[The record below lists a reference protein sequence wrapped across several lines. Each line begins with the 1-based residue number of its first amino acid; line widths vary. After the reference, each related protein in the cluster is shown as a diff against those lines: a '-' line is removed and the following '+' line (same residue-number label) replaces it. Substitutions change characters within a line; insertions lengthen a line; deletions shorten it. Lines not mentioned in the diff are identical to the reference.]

1 MVQDEKSSQEYPVN
15 AGVSQGCI
23 LDPTLFLPY
32 INDLSDDVICYI
44 AICADDATL
53 YYKCD
58 QAFDLCQQLE
68 LASEL
73 ESDLQDTVD
82 WGRNWLVYFTAGKT
96 QLVLFDWSN
105 NTDAIDVKM
114 DGPVPEGKSYFKM
127 LGLTFSSEMDW
138 GSQITY
144 IAKTTSK
151 KIGALIPSTKFLSP
165 EVALYLYKSNIWP
178 CMKYCCHV
186 WNDAPSCYLDL
197 LDKLQ
202 KQIHSTVGLSLA
214 YCLELLAH
222 CQNVASLS
230 LFFMYYFGRCSS
242 ELVQLVP
249 LKKNFMASF

>member
-1 MVQDEKSSQEYPVN
+1 M
-15 AGVSQGCI
+15 
-23 LDPTLFLPY
+23 
-32 INDLSDDVICYI
+32 
-44 AICADDATL
+44 
-53 YYKCD
+53 
-58 QAFDLCQQLE
+58 
-68 LASEL
+68 
-73 ESDLQDTVD
+73 
-82 WGRNWLVYFTAGKT
+82 
-96 QLVLFDWSN
+96 
-105 NTDAIDVKM
+105 
-114 DGPVPEGKSYFKM
+114 
-127 LGLTFSSEMDW
+127 
-138 GSQITY
+138 
-144 IAKTTSK
+144 
-151 KIGALIPSTKFLSP
+151 KFLSP

-249 LKKNFMASF
+249 LKKTLWPLFKDGVQLPQGYSHFEEAVYFLPLSSQKFLVLILPTSEG

>member
-1 MVQDEKSSQEYPVN
+1 M
-15 AGVSQGCI
+15 
-23 LDPTLFLPY
+23 
-32 INDLSDDVICYI
+32 
-44 AICADDATL
+44 
-53 YYKCD
+53 
-58 QAFDLCQQLE
+58 
-68 LASEL
+68 
-73 ESDLQDTVD
+73 
-82 WGRNWLVYFTAGKT
+82 
-96 QLVLFDWSN
+96 
-105 NTDAIDVKM
+105 
-114 DGPVPEGKSYFKM
+114 
-127 LGLTFSSEMDW
+127 
-138 GSQITY
+138 
-144 IAKTTSK
+144 
-151 KIGALIPSTKFLSP
+151 KFLSP

-249 LKKNFMASF
+249 LKKTLWPLFKDGVQLPQGYSHFEEAVYFLQFSSQKFLVLILSTS